1 MAVAAVALTAF
12 AAFSWYAYDR
22 ATRPG
27 GEVAAPLIK
36 AEEGPTRVRP
46 ETPGGMEV
54 PHQDKLVYER
64 LARGGPEPESGRL
77 LPPPETLLPRPMPAP
92 AAGPGTGAAKV
103 EVLIGPVQPPKP
115 PIRVEDAPTAPAERP
130 SAPALAPAAGPETSP
145 RDADEG
151 ADVAPPEPPTGPE
164 TGEGAGASKEV
175 ALAAPEPPA
184 PPTAAPEAPASLA
197 AGGPAQPKTEVA
209 TAVPGPE
216 AAAGPAGAY
225 RVQMGAFRSRDAA
238 ERERTRLTKTYP
250 DLLGSLSVT
259 VESVDVGA
267 KGVFHRV
274 RGGPLTKQAAA
285 ELCAELQRHK
295 AGCFVVKR

>member
-1 MAVAAVALTAF
+1 
-12 AAFSWYAYDR
+12 
-22 ATRPG
+22 
-27 GEVAAPLIK
+27 
-36 AEEGPTRVRP
+36 
-46 ETPGGMEV
+46 MEV

-77 LPPPETLLPRPMPAP
+77 LPPPETPLPRPMPAP

-103 EVLIGPVQPPKP
+103 EVLIGPVPPPKP
-115 PIRVEDAPTAPAERP
+115 PIRVEDAPAAPAERP

-151 ADVAPPEPPTGPE
+151 VAPSEPPTGPE